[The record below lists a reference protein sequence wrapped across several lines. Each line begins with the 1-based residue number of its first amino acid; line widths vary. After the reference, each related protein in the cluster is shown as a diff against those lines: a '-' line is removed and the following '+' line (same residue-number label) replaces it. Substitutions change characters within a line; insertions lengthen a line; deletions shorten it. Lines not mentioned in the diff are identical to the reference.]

1 MIILV
6 GIAVL
11 LGSALFSSIE
21 AALFSVSIG
30 KAMSF
35 VEQGKKGSKA
45 FLKIR
50 ENISRPITVIV
61 VCNNVINIAG
71 SIFIGFL
78 VTEQLGSAWLG
89 FTSALF
95 TFLIIIFGEIIPKNI
110 GGNYAEKISLAVAR
124 PLLFLTRVFTPIV
137 WFFEQITSRVN
148 VEQNIASEE
157 EIKILSHLGHLEGSI
172 ERDEKEMIQNVF
184 RLNDLRARDIMT
196 PRSMMVTFSSH
207 SKIGDIKEKI
217 FDCVQ
222 SRIPIY
228 DKDVNDIIGLCFLK
242 EMLIALGKDET
253 DRMVSEFSYEI
264 LSISSKIRVDY
275 LLSLFQKK
283 KTHLA
288 IVRDQYGTILGL
300 VTLEDVLE
308 QLVGEIVDETDEI
321 EDLQEQ
327 AKYLSK
333 DM

>member
-1 MIILV
+1 MVILV

-11 LGSALFSSIE
+11 VGSAIFSSIE

-35 VEQGKKGSKA
+35 VEQDKKGAKA

-61 VCNNVINIAG
+61 IGNNVINIAG

-110 GGNYAEKISLAVAR
+110 GGNYAEKISLTVAR
-124 PLLFLTRVFTPIV
+124 PLLFLTKVFTPIV
-137 WFFEQITSRVN
+137 WFFEHITKRVN
-148 VEQNIASEE
+148 VEQSIASEE

-184 RLNDLRARDIMT
+184 KLNDLRARDIMT
-196 PRSMMVTFSSH
+196 PRSMMITLPSNETLGN
-207 SKIGDIKEKI
+207 IQDDI
-217 FDCVQ
+217 FNCNQ

-228 DKDVNDIIGLCFLK
+228 NKDVNDIVGLCFLK
-242 EMLIALGKDET
+242 ELLTALAKDEK
-253 DRMVSEFSYEI
+253 DRKVLEFQYDI
-264 LSISSKIRVDY
+264 LNVSSKIKVDY
-275 LLSLFQKK
+275 LLVLFQKK

-288 IVRDQYGTILGL
+288 LVKDQFGTVLGL

-321 EDLQEQ
+321 EDLQEK
-327 AKYLSK
+327 AKHLSK